1 MARLLSE
8 YLRLFISLLCLVL
21 QMFEFIVTRI
31 YLTSCLQFFSISLDA
46 TSKRETDDDEDD
58 EEED

>member
-1 MARLLSE
+1 
-8 YLRLFISLLCLVL
+8 
-21 QMFEFIVTRI
+21 MFEFIVTRI